1 MIPVFDK
8 ISEDH
13 KDIDLYRVDVGAV
26 QEIARD
32 VGLRIVHILFD
43 LFLHRG

>member
-8 ISEDH
+8 ISGDH
-13 KDIDLYRVDVGAV
+13 KDTDFYKVDVGAA